1 MKYME
6 FELLINSIDPSEFKT
21 YYLDQ
26 NETIELLQVPWD
38 SDEYYDIHENLLV
51 SFNLN
56 VNGKCY
62 SYWSSVDYYNSLYQD
77 KKEIRKMYNEI
88 KDILITE
95 RDEMNKII
103 SWFDE

>member
-1 MKYME
+1 MKYIE

-21 YYLDQ
+21 YYVDR
-26 NETIELLQVPWD
+26 NETIELLQVSWN
-38 SDEYYDIHENLLV
+38 SNAEYDVHENSLV
-51 SFNLN
+51 SFILN
-56 VNGKCY
+56 VNGKSY
-62 SYWSSVDYYNSLYQD
+62 SYWSSVDYYNSLYRI
-77 KKEIRKMYNEI
+77 KKEIEKMYNEI